1 MKTSTIYLKNKAL
14 FCLILSIPIL
24 FTCCESD
31 DDGDEDE
38 SLYEQL
44 GERSGIESAVEK
56 SILAI
61 ASDPDLTPFFA
72 VLLEEEGGMGPGLD
86 ALKENL
92 ADFVDEGSGGN
103 ATYSGLSMAE
113 AHAASNP
120 RMSNADNITNDIY
133 DAFLDAM
140 IAGALQA
147 GVTETSTLNA
157 YRALLE
163 QSRGDIVP

>member
-1 MKTSTIYLKNKAL
+1 MNTSKMYLKRITL

-24 FTCCESD
+24 FPCCESD

-44 GERSGIESAVEK
+44 GERDGIENAVEK

-61 ASDPDLTPFFA
+61 ASDPELTPFFA
-72 VLLEEEGGMGPGLD
+72 VVLQEEGGMDPGLD

-103 ATYSGLSMAE
+103 ATYNGLSMAE

-120 RMSNADNITNDIY
+120 RMSNAGNITNEIY

-140 IAGALQA
+140 ITGAQQA
-147 GVTETSTLNA
+147 GISETSTLNA
-157 YRALLE
+157 YRELLE
-163 QSRGDIVP
+163 QNRSDIVL